1 MDLDLDN
8 VLEVK
13 VIRRL
18 ISHDKKL
25 IEFFD
30 ELIKVKNLTI
40 ADSESD
46 DSDSD
51 FSEDD
56 DSD

>member
-8 VLEVK
+8 VFEVIE
-13 VIRRL
+13 IRRL

-25 IEFFD
+25 VEFFD
-30 ELIKVKNLTI
+30 EFIKVKNITI

-51 FSEDD
+51 
-56 DSD
+56 SDY